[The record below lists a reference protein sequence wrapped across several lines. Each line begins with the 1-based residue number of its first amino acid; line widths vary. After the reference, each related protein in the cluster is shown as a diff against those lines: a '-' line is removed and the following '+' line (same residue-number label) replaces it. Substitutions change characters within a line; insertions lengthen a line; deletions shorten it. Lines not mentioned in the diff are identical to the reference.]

1 MLYSLFYWIH
11 IVSYLSWLAAFA
23 GSIFF
28 ATKVRSVRQL
38 DRRRTFMRL
47 ERLVTDIGAHVGAVG
62 ILISG
67 SAMAS
72 LSTGPQWGWFPI
84 QLYPWLAIKQVIF
97 GVILILVALSIRRSR
112 IFRRAWKQEASED
125 ALSKRWSSAY
135 RLSLLVSLLVIVN
148 TFLGLVKPY

>member
-1 MLYSLFYWIH
+1 MPYSLFYWIH

-28 ATKVRSVRQL
+28 ATKVHSARQF
-38 DRRRTFMRL
+38 DRKCALMRL

-97 GVILILVALSIRRSR
+97 VVILILVALSIRRSR

-125 ALSKRWSSAY
+125 ALSKKWSSAY
-135 RLSLLVSLLVIVN
+135 RLSLLVYLLVIVN